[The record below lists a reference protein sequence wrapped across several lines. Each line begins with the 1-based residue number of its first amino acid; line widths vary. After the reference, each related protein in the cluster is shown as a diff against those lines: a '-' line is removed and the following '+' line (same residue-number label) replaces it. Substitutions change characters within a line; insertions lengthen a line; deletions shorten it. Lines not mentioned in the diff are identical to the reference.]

1 MVRYFLLGALLVGGC
16 GFGDDRRLG
25 GSVDGGVDAMKDGP
39 VGEQGE
45 HLLLTEVKSTAPS
58 LPATSTGEFVEIWNP
73 TNKEIQLDKYYL
85 SDVGDYW
92 KYPSATNAPRVD
104 ISDFI
109 VRFPTGAVIPSDGVI
124 TVAITEAGLPSATY
138 AVNSTTGLKAM
149 ASRIVPEG
157 GGMAATITDGGE
169 VVALFYWDGVSD
181 TVKDVDIVVAGAN
194 PTSGN
199 TLQPKVSIDGP
210 DADMVNTPYKPDN
223 GLLGGYMN
231 VVTAVASGT
240 SYKRRSLETGSEA
253 QLGNGNGITGH
264 DETSEP
270 LKATWDGDTAA
281 PLSLPTPG
289 VVPAI

>member
-1 MVRYFLLGALLVGGC
+1 MVRHFLLCALLVGGC

-25 GSVDGGVDAMKDGP
+25 GGADGGVDAMKDGP
-39 VGEQGE
+39 VDAQGE

-58 LPATSTGEFVEIWNP
+58 LPTTAIGEFIEIWNP

-92 KYPSATNAPRVD
+92 KYPSATTPPRVD

-124 TVAITEAGLPSATY
+124 TIATNEAGLPTATY
-138 AVNSTTGLKAM
+138 AVNSTTGPKVM

-157 GGMAATITDGGE
+157 GGMGATITDGGE
-169 VVALFYWDGVSD
+169 VVALFYWDGLSD
-181 TVKDVDIVVAGAN
+181 TIKDVDIVVAGAS
-194 PTSGN
+194 PAPGN
-199 TLQPKVSIDGP
+199 TLQPKVPVDGP
-210 DADMVNTPYKPDN
+210 DADIVNTSYKPDN
-223 GLLGGYMN
+223 GQLGGYMSM
-231 VVTAVASGT
+231 VTLVGSGA

-253 QLGNGNGITGH
+253 QGGNGNGLTGH

-270 LKATWDGDTAA
+270 LKATWDGDAAA